1 MNRLKKYFNYSLL
14 TVFFA
19 CIILALY
26 GLIVNK
32 TASVP
37 VSWLTIPCGAFIC
50 IFLAKELNSLK
61 TLPMTLHQYRRISA
75 VMCLLLFTAQIIVAF
90 FADFTPINDLSYVCT
105 GARNLILEK
114 NISDGLPSYHQ
125 DYFEVYPNNHALFV
139 VIYLLYRI
147 EFEFTGTMSDFL
159 PIALNLIGLNVSYI
173 LLCRC
178 AEMVHKPPE
187 AFVCAVRGMLFTP
200 LFTYTSFFYTDAMAM
215 PLVMISA
222 YLYLNYRKSH
232 RISLLVMCGAFI
244 GIAYKMKG
252 SSLVLLIAI
261 FIDIALS
268 QPKIRDFIAV
278 SLPCF
283 TVCKIISE
291 TALKILHISHET
303 IREKSFPL
311 IHWIMMSA
319 DGKGGYNQADFFFT
333 QASADKVSD
342 DFARLTNKLSTQ
354 GLGGFLLHIAD
365 KIAYTWENCSFMAG
379 YYYNDS
385 FSSRIF
391 HIAAFF
397 CHFTLLFSVLME
409 IKKYTDRTFLFR
421 LCLFGLIIFLL
432 IWETRCRYL
441 VSFFPLFLLI

>member
-1 MNRLKKYFNYSLL
+1 MNKLKKYFNCSLL
-14 TVFFA
+14 TVFSV

-26 GLIVNK
+26 GLIANK
-32 TASVP
+32 TASIP
-37 VSWLTIPCGAFIC
+37 VSWLIIPCGAFIC
-50 IFLAKELNSLK
+50 IFLAKQLNSLENI
-61 TLPMTLHQYRRISA
+61 PMTLHQYRRISA
-75 VMCLLLFTAQIIVAF
+75 VMCLLLLTAQLIVAF
-90 FADFTPINDLSYVCT
+90 FADFTPVNDLSYVCT

-125 DYFEVYPNNHALFV
+125 DYFEVYPNNHALFIAV
-139 VIYLLYRI
+139 YLLYRI

-159 PIALNLIGLNVSYI
+159 PTALNLIGLNVSYI

-178 AEMVHKPPE
+178 AEIVHEPSE

-215 PLVMISA
+215 PFVMISA
-222 YLYLNYRKSH
+222 YLWLNYRKSH
-232 RISLLVMCGAFI
+232 KISLLVMCGAFI
-244 GIAYKMKG
+244 GIAYKVKG
-252 SSLVLLIAI
+252 SSLVLLVAI
-261 FIDIALS
+261 FIDMAFS
-268 QPKIRDFIAV
+268 KPKIRDFIAV
-278 SLPCF
+278 SLPCGI
-283 TVCKIISE
+283 VCRFISE

-311 IHWIMMSA
+311 IHWVMMSA
-319 DGKGGYNQADFFFT
+319 DGRGGYNQADFFFT

-342 DFARLTNKLSTQ
+342 DLARLAGKLSSQ
-354 GLGGFLLHIAD
+354 GFGGFLLHIAG

-385 FSSRIF
+385 FSSGIF
-391 HIAAFF
+391 HTTAFL
-397 CHFTLLFSVLME
+397 CHFTLLFSVLMG
-409 IKKYTDRTFLFR
+409 IKKAGDRTFLFR
-421 LCLFGLIIFLL
+421 LCLFGMIIFLL